1 MRNLIGRI
9 ALCSFLSYSCLFAQI
24 DTRLT
29 LESHTYNSP
38 SPGVATLIIN
48 VEANSN
54 TANYDINS
62 FQNAFQLGDNLRL
75 QTNTVSFDHQ
85 EFPSPNY
92 TTTEQ
97 FRPSDGRVRYIYT
110 YSSGNRGTIQT
121 TWTRIVRVTIQYTIN
136 GATSEI
142 IWYSGGP
149 NYYVTDSGDIECTGS
164 ELVIPSILQD
174 ISLPVCLIAF
184 ESMVKNRSV
193 HLNWVTASEMNNL
206 GFELYK
212 SIGTDSTFSMISSF
226 RDNPD
231 LGGLGNSSVGKVYS
245 FTDKDVFVGQTY
257 WYKLSDISYTGDKN
271 VHSPL
276 CVTLKS
282 VTDTTK
288 SMYTKNPDNYKLLQ
302 NYPNPFNPWT
312 NITYYLPKYSKVC
325 IKVIGILGN
334 EICILV
340 RRENEAGIHTVR
352 WNGLDSSGNQMASGI
367 YILTMETENF
377 NDWKKIILIR

>member
-1 MRNLIGRI
+1 MRNLIRRI
-9 ALCSFLSYSCLFAQI
+9 TLCSFLSYSCLFAQI

-38 SPGVATLIIN
+38 LPGEATLIIN
-48 VEANSN
+48 VEARSN
-54 TANYDINS
+54 TINYDINS
-62 FQNAFQLGDNLRL
+62 FQNAFQLGNNLRL

-85 EFPSPNY
+85 EFPSTNY
-92 TTTEQ
+92 TNTEQ
-97 FRPSDGRVRYIYT
+97 FRLSDGRVRYIYT
-110 YSSGNRGTIQT
+110 YSNGDRGTILT
-121 TWTRIVRVTIQYTIN
+121 TWTRIVKVTIQYTIN

-142 IWYSGGP
+142 IWYSGRP
-149 NYYVTDSGDIECTGS
+149 NYYVTDSGDIERTGS
-164 ELVIPSILQD
+164 ELEIPSILQD
-174 ISLPVCLIAF
+174 ISLPVCLTAF
-184 ESMVKNRSV
+184 EAIIKDRSV
-193 HLNWVTASEMNNL
+193 HLNWITASEINNL

-212 SIGTDSTFSMISSF
+212 SIGSDSTFLMISSF

-231 LGGLGNSSVGKVYS
+231 LEGLGNSSVGKDYN
-245 FTDKDVFVGQTY
+245 FTDEDVFVGQTY

-271 VHSPL
+271 VHSSL

-282 VTDTTK
+282 VTDSTK
-288 SMYTKNPDNYKLLQ
+288 SMYTNIPDNYKLLQ

-312 NITYYLPKYSKVC
+312 NITYYLPKSSKVC

-340 RRENEAGIHTVR
+340 RRENEAGIHTVS
-352 WNGLDSSGNQMASGI
+352 WNGLDSSGNQVASGI
-367 YILTMETENF
+367 YILTMEAENF